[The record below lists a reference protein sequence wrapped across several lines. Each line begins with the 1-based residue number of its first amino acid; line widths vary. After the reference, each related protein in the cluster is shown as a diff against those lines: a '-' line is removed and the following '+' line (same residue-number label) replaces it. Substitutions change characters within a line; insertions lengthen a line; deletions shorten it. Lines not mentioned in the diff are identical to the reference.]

1 MKDSFKYN
9 FSCFTALIVDDDEMT
24 LKYLTRSLEEYFGSV
39 MFAKDGE
46 EALDKFQTNRVDIII
61 TDFYMPNK
69 SGFDFIE
76 TIRKSGFKT
85 PVIYISSYPNSEI
98 LLNVI
103 RQNVLAFL
111 VKPVDLNELLELVQ
125 DSILPVKIDSNL
137 PSSINSQ
144 EYKLASGAIVNLKYK
159 IIEKDGKKI
168 FLTKKEFELM
178 EIFIENEKHILS
190 KDSIQ
195 DLLCKGMDVS
205 ESSVKSLINKIRSKI
220 GNEAIVTIKNI
231 GYKIMIEENK
241 LKV

>member
-9 FSCFTALIVDDDEMT
+9 FSCFTALIVDDDDMT
-24 LKYLTRSLEEYFGSV
+24 LKYLARSLEEYFGSV
-39 MFAKDGE
+39 ISANDGE
-46 EALDKFQTNRVDIII
+46 EAFDKFETNRVDIII
-61 TDFYMPNK
+61 TDFFMSNK
-69 SGFDFIE
+69 SGFEFIQK
-76 TIRKSGFKT
+76 IRKNGYKT

-103 RQNVLAFL
+103 RQNVSAFL

-125 DSILPVKIDSNL
+125 DSVLPVKIDSHL
-137 PSSINSQ
+137 SSINSQ

-205 ESSVKSLINKIRSKI
+205 QSGVKSLINKIRFKI
-220 GNEAIVTIKNI
+220 GNEAIVIIKNV

-241 LKV
+241 

>member
-9 FSCFTALIVDDDEMT
+9 FSCFTALIVDDDEMA
-24 LKYLTRSLEEYFGSV
+24 LKYLTRNLEEYFGFV

-46 EALDKFQTNRVDIII
+46 EALDKFETNRVDIII

-76 TIRKSGFKT
+76 RIRKDGYKT

-125 DSILPVKIDSNL
+125 DSVLPVKIDSHL
-137 PSSINSQ
+137 SSINSQ

-205 ESSVKSLINKIRSKI
+205 QSGVKSLINKIRFKI
-220 GNEAIVTIKNI
+220 GNEAIVIIKNV

-241 LKV
+241 

>member
-9 FSCFTALIVDDDEMT
+9 FSCFTALIVDDDDIT
-24 LKYLTRSLEEYFGSV
+24 LKYLARSLEEYFGSV
-39 MFAKDGE
+39 ISANDGE
-46 EALDKFQTNRVDIII
+46 EAFDKFETNRVDIII
-61 TDFYMPNK
+61 TDFFMSNK
-69 SGFDFIE
+69 SGFEFIQK
-76 TIRKSGFKT
+76 IRKNGYKT

-125 DSILPVKIDSNL
+125 DSVLPVKIDSHL
-137 PSSINSQ
+137 SSINSQ

-205 ESSVKSLINKIRSKI
+205 QSGVKSLINKIRFKI
-220 GNEAIVTIKNI
+220 GNEAIVIIKNV

-241 LKV
+241 

>member
-9 FSCFTALIVDDDEMT
+9 FSCFTALIVDDDEMA
-24 LKYLTRSLEEYFGSV
+24 LKYLTRNLEEYFGFV

-103 RQNVLAFL
+103 R
-111 VKPVDLNELLELVQ
+111 
-125 DSILPVKIDSNL
+125 
-137 PSSINSQ
+137 
-144 EYKLASGAIVNLKYK
+144 
-159 IIEKDGKKI
+159 
-168 FLTKKEFELM
+168 
-178 EIFIENEKHILS
+178 
-190 KDSIQ
+190 
-195 DLLCKGMDVS
+195 
-205 ESSVKSLINKIRSKI
+205 
-220 GNEAIVTIKNI
+220 
-231 GYKIMIEENK
+231 
-241 LKV
+241 

>member
-9 FSCFTALIVDDDEMT
+9 FSCFTALIVDDDDIT
-24 LKYLTRSLEEYFGSV
+24 LKYLARSLEEYFGSV
-39 MFAKDGE
+39 ISANDGE
-46 EALDKFQTNRVDIII
+46 EAFDKFETNRVDIII
-61 TDFYMPNK
+61 TDFFMSNK
-69 SGFDFIE
+69 SGFEFIQK
-76 TIRKSGFKT
+76 IRKNGYKT

-103 RQNVLAFL
+103 RQNVSAFL

-125 DSILPVKIDSNL
+125 DSVLPVKIDSHL
-137 PSSINSQ
+137 SSINSQ

-205 ESSVKSLINKIRSKI
+205 QSGVKSLINKIRFKI
-220 GNEAIVTIKNI
+220 GNEAIVTIKNV

-241 LKV
+241 